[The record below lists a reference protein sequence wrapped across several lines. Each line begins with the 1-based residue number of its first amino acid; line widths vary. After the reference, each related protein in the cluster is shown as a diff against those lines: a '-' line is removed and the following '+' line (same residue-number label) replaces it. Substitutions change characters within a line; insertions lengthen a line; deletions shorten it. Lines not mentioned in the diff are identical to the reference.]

1 MADLSEN
8 LYTETPVGSITCWG
22 MDELL
27 ALHNA
32 VGAAEDMYDALV
44 RDSDTTKH
52 APRITISSVSKK
64 VFRVEISAQV
74 ELTENMKKLFEED
87 NNEVTKDDSDNE
99 YVF

>member
-8 LYTETPVGSITCWG
+8 LYTENPIGSISCWG

-32 VGAAEDMYDALV
+32 VGAAEDMYEALV
-44 RDSDTTKH
+44 RDTDTTKY
-52 APRITISSVSKK
+52 APRVTISSVSNK

-74 ELTENMKKLFEED
+74 ELTEDMKKLFED
-87 NNEVTKDDSDNE
+87 DVTTD
-99 YVF
+99 